1 MDGESPAAAALRLA
15 PVARRWL
22 ENPRESLARSREEG
36 CGDAFNMVVMPG
48 FRVSLAEPGRLVCS
62 FRVPATVAV
71 RASSFL
77 SRQSCR
83 SPRRVR
89 SHSDSVS
96 PACSWFLLLRRRAA
110 AQDADGRWHAG
121 AMAAAVDNLCAA
133 VAYTADGVH
142 RFTIN
147 QAMSFF
153 SPAEHGEEVEMDGR
167 VAHRKGKLTAAV
179 VEVRRKASGEL
190 VAIGRQWMTSTRAR
204 PEKNGESRSKL

>member
-1 MDGESPAAAALRLA
+1 MDGEAPAAAAAALRLA
-15 PVARRWL
+15 AVARRWL
-22 ENPRESLARSREEG
+22 ENPRDSLARSREEG
-36 CGDAFNMVVMPG
+36 CGDAFNTVVMPG

-62 FRVPATVAV
+62 FRVPAAVA
-71 RASSFL
+71 
-77 SRQSCR
+77 
-83 SPRRVR
+83 
-89 SHSDSVS
+89 
-96 PACSWFLLLRRRAA
+96 
-110 AQDADGRWHAG
+110 DADGRWHAG

-133 VAYTADGVH
+133 VVYTADGVH
-142 RFTIN
+142 RFTIS

-153 SPAEHGEEVEMDGR
+153 SPAAHGEEVEMDGR

>member
-1 MDGESPAAAALRLA
+1 MSVATPCSFALRFGLTCLFLVSAAAA
-15 PVARRWL
+15 VA
-22 ENPRESLARSREEG
+22 
-36 CGDAFNMVVMPG
+36 
-48 FRVSLAEPGRLVCS
+48 
-62 FRVPATVAV
+62 
-71 RASSFL
+71 
-77 SRQSCR
+77 
-83 SPRRVR
+83 
-89 SHSDSVS
+89 
-96 PACSWFLLLRRRAA
+96 AA

-133 VAYTADGVH
+133 VVYTADGVH
-142 RFTIN
+142 RFTIS

-153 SPAEHGEEVEMDGR
+153 SPAAHGEEVEMDGR